1 MSKTQRKGFE
11 MLQCKVYVPYVLL
24 SLSFL
29 GSQVM
34 FYFETLD
41 LFAVCKELRLNSSL
55 FLKVKNFGKL

>member
-1 MSKTQRKGFE
+1 